1 MEKHLRVRTWA
12 QVILVLLLA
21 MILSFVATGF
31 AEETTCYVFC
41 DPDSFV
47 TIRSEPKRK
56 SVEVGGATFGS
67 ELKTDGKIR
76 NGYLHVYDLAAEEDE
91 GWISTGY
98 VVYDPPRVTDY
109 KALVVSNGKLTARKS
124 IGGKMK
130 KMLRPMTEVKVF
142 CESDEW
148 CLTNYGYVMTY
159 FLETV
164 GE

>member
-1 MEKHLRVRTWA
+1 MKNRWQT
-12 QVILVLLLA
+12 ILVAIFLTLIAVLTVLR
-21 MILSFVATGF
+21 ISKVN
-31 AEETTCYVFC
+31 AEGTTCYVFC

-67 ELKTDGKIR
+67 ELKTDGKIC

-98 VVYDPPRVTDY
+98 VVYDPPMITSY

-148 CLTNYGYVMTY
+148 CLTNYGYVMTEY
-159 FLETV
+159 LETV

>member
-1 MEKHLRVRTWA
+1 MKNRWRT
-12 QVILVLLLA
+12 ILVAIFLTLIAVLTVLRISKA
-21 MILSFVATGF
+21 G
-31 AEETTCYVFC
+31 AEGTTCYVFC

-76 NGYLHVYDLAAEEDE
+76 NGYIHVYDLAAEEDE

-98 VVYDPPRVTDY
+98 VVYDPPRITSY
-109 KALVVSNGKLTARKS
+109 KALVVSNGMLTARKS

-148 CLTNYGYVMTY
+148 CLTNYGYVMTDY
-159 FLETV
+159 LEAV

>member
-1 MEKHLRVRTWA
+1 MKNRWQT
-12 QVILVLLLA
+12 ILVAIFLTLITVLTVLRISKA
-21 MILSFVATGF
+21 G
-31 AEETTCYVFC
+31 AEGTTCYVFC

-76 NGYLHVYDLAAEEDE
+76 DGYLHVYELAAEEDD

-98 VVYDPPRVTDY
+98 VVYDPPKVTSY
-109 KALVVSNGKLTARKS
+109 KALVVSNGRLTARKS

-148 CLTNYGYVMTY
+148 CLTNYGYVMTE
-159 FLETV
+159 FLELV

>member
-1 MEKHLRVRTWA
+1 MKNRWQT
-12 QVILVLLLA
+12 ILVAIFLTLIAVLTA
-21 MILSFVATGF
+21 LRISKAG

-76 NGYLHVYDLAAEEDE
+76 DGYLHVYDLAAEEDE

-98 VVYDPPRVTDY
+98 VVYDPPKVTSY
-109 KALVVSNGKLTARKS
+109 KALVVSNGKLTVRKS

-148 CLTNYGYVMTY
+148 CLTNYGYVMTEY
-159 FLETV
+159 LETV

>member
-1 MEKHLRVRTWA
+1 MKNRWQTILVAIFLTLITVLTVLRVS
-12 QVILVLLLA
+12 
-21 MILSFVATGF
+21 MGK
-31 AEETTCYVFC
+31 AEGTTCYVFC

-98 VVYDPPRVTDY
+98 VVYDPPRITSY

-148 CLTNYGYVMTY
+148 CLTNYGYVMTEY
-159 FLETV
+159 LETV

>member
-1 MEKHLRVRTWA
+1 MKNRWQT
-12 QVILVLLLA
+12 ILVSIFLTLIAVLTVLRISKA
-21 MILSFVATGF
+21 G
-31 AEETTCYVFC
+31 AEGTTCYVFC

-76 NGYLHVYDLAAEEDE
+76 DGYLHVYDLAAEEDE

-98 VVYDPPRVTDY
+98 IVYDPPRVTDY

-148 CLTNYGYVMTY
+148 CLTNYGYVMTEY
-159 FLETV
+159 LETV